1 MLTSSCE
8 DCINKNYS
16 LGPEPCYV
24 PGCGKILRKTNFAHI
39 TFEDLKIE
47 KEVAVRRRIAEMC
60 VPSASVPL
68 LTDSFN
74 KTRDDFETLKEYN
87 QYLEDVETLSK
98 LS

>member
-1 MLTSSCE
+1 MQLRSPVRARSPYHGLAVLPQNVSSEGGPADIHSCE

-24 PGCGKILRKTNFAHI
+24 PGCGKILRKANFAHI

-60 VPSASVPL
+60 VS
-68 LTDSFN
+68 
-74 KTRDDFETLKEYN
+74 
-87 QYLEDVETLSK
+87 
-98 LS
+98 

>member
-1 MLTSSCE
+1 MQLRSPVRARSSYHGLTVLSQDVSCDGGSADIRSCE

-24 PGCGKILRKTNFAHI
+24 PGCGKILRKANFAHI

-60 VPSASVPL
+60 VS
-68 LTDSFN
+68 
-74 KTRDDFETLKEYN
+74 
-87 QYLEDVETLSK
+87 
-98 LS
+98 

>member
-1 MLTSSCE
+1 MLISSCE

-24 PGCGKILRKTNFAHI
+24 PGCGKILRKANFAHI

-60 VPSASVPL
+60 VTGSRAIADKQLQQDP
-68 LTDSFN
+68 
-74 KTRDDFETLKEYN
+74 R
-87 QYLEDVETLSK
+87 
-98 LS
+98 